1 MNIREKIK
9 KLPDVSGIYL
19 FYKNK
24 ELMYVGKA
32 TSLKKRVASYFT
44 GKRNSRPIETM
55 ISEIDDVG
63 HVETD
68 SVIEAI
74 ILEANYIKKYQPKYN
89 VEGKDDKSWNYL
101 ILTKDDFPHLEV
113 VREHN
118 LKKED
123 KKGYKYLFG
132 PFPSIK
138 TKEMLKILH
147 SLFYVS
153 RCGPGQKNPCFDYQ
167 LGHCLGVCTGEVGR
181 VEYRERV
188 IKPLVYFLSGKKKT
202 LLNNLERQMK
212 RFSREER
219 YEDARQVR
227 DQVKSLS
234 RIRDIALLDKS
245 FLSDSFDEDTEK
257 KALRVEGYDISNFGI
272 DAKVGSMV
280 VFDGKNMAKSE
291 YKKFKIKKVIG
302 QSDVDCLR
310 EVVERRFQHPEWQY
324 PDVILVDGGKP
335 QVNTVK
341 RLINQL
347 RIGIPVIGIAKGKDR
362 KKDEFIYGKQ
372 DKNFLTWINE
382 NQKNLITIR
391 DEAHRF
397 AVFYQRQ
404 TLRKDKL
411 KQK

>member
-9 KLPDVSGIYL
+9 KLPDASGIYL
-19 FYKNK
+19 FYRNK
-24 ELMYVGKA
+24 ELVYVGKA

-44 GKRNSRPIETM
+44 KVRNSRPIEAM
-55 ISEIDDVG
+55 ISEVDDVK

-123 KKGYKYLFG
+123 KKVYKYLFG

-153 RCGPGQKNPCFDYQ
+153 RCQPKQKTPCFDYQ
-167 LGHCLGVCTGEVGR
+167 IGHCLGVCTNEVGK

-212 RFSREER
+212 RFSSEER

-245 FLSDSFDEDTEK
+245 FLSDNFEDAEK
-257 KALRVEGYDISNFGI
+257 KALRIEGYDISNFGI

-280 VFDGKNMAKSE
+280 VFNGKGMDKSE
-291 YKKFKIKKVIG
+291 YKKFKIKKVVG

-310 EVVERRFQHPEWQY
+310 EVVERRFQHSEWKY
-324 PDVILVDGGKP
+324 PDVILVDGGRP

-341 RLINQL
+341 RLINL
-347 RIGIPVIGIAKGKDR
+347 LKIDIPVIGIAKGKDR

-372 DKNFLTWINE
+372 DKNFLTWVNE
-382 NQKNLITIR
+382 NQKSLITVR

-397 AVFYQRQ
+397 AISYQRQ
-404 TLRKDKL
+404 ILRKDKL
-411 KQK
+411 K